1 MLSVLKETDEKVIS
15 LDESLITYWEDIITS
30 GVISDDILTFVPLTP
45 QVRWKWRM
53 NLRGLLIA
61 ELDIP
66 EIYVYPNIRINNIT
80 NYDFKSDEAL
90 EIEGLNVIDSR
101 FLEKKYE
108 DYLIKYKK

>member
-53 NLRGLLIA
+53 NLRGLLIT